1 MAQARD
7 SNGRFASG
15 GGGGGRGSRGPKTA
29 AGRAGANLR
38 AAQKARSANP
48 YDKKAANKLIT
59 AQAAKDYYKTFG
71 GGRKGAAKPMR
82 AAVGRQ
88 PMFASPPRAAAPK
101 AKAPARPRAKTPAKA
116 AAPKAAP
123 KAKAAAKMTVAERKK
138 ALIRDASAKVLA
150 GQKVSAS
157 RLRYISAQQQE
168 SQRQSSGGRTTR
180 SLSIQTYKPQTLNPA
195 PGSYARPAAAKTK
208 AKSAT
213 RKKRKG

>member
-7 SNGRFASG
+7 RNGRFASG
-15 GGGGGRGSRGPKTA
+15 SGGGGRSRAPKTA
-29 AGRAGANLR
+29 AGRASANLKS
-38 AAQKARSANP
+38 AEKARSANP

-71 GGRKGAAKPMR
+71 GGRKGAAKPTR
-82 AAVGRQ
+82 AVA
-88 PMFASPPRAAAPK
+88 AAAPRAMAPK
-101 AKAPARPRAKTPAKA
+101 ARTAAVPKATPKK

-123 KAKAAAKMTVAERKK
+123 KAKAAPKQSVAERKK

-150 GQKVSAS
+150 GQKVSAA

-168 SQRQSSGGRTTR
+168 SMRAASGGRTNR
-180 SLSIQTYKPQTLNPA
+180 SMSIRTYKPQTLNPS
-195 PGSYARPAAAKTK
+195 PGSYKRPAAAAKTK
-208 AKSAT
+208 APA